1 MQGDK
6 NDGGDNGVD
15 SPGVN
20 RIVQFSAT
28 EDQINPR
35 GIPTSPG
42 TPPSSSSPI
51 APSKSP
57 RLGAKSLRAN
67 LTRELRDKDPL
78 FYYEVISVLGTG
90 SMGSVLK
97 VRKKDAVKG
106 GSARQKLLGHFRR
119 ERLWRKCFSLP
130 PLGGIL
136 QYFLGSAADK
146 SLSVVST
153 SSNGLGGETEESVG
167 KDIVYAMKSIHLS
180 RVTDPAFIDELK
192 NEISILR
199 TLDHPHIIK
208 AMEMFE
214 HRQQLFIVMELCTGG
229 DLYSRDPYTEEEAAR
244 LVRSIL
250 SAISYMHSKN
260 IAHRDLKY
268 ENILFVD
275 SSPKSEIKLIDFGLS
290 SKFGN
295 EDLTE
300 GVGTMYV

>member
-1 MQGDK
+1 MYCTIHSFFFGCEESARISNRERGSLTFNYYLRLQNITLVMQGDK

-35 GIPTSPG
+35 GIPTPPG

-51 APSKSP
+51 TPSKSP

-130 PLGGIL
+130 LLGGIL
-136 QYFLGSAADK
+136 QYFLGSEK
-146 SLSVVST
+146 
-153 SSNGLGGETEESVG
+153 
-167 KDIVYAMKSIHLS
+167 KRVYRTIH
-180 RVTDPAFIDELK
+180 
-192 NEISILR
+192 
-199 TLDHPHIIK
+199 
-208 AMEMFE
+208 
-214 HRQQLFIVMELCTGG
+214 
-229 DLYSRDPYTEEEAAR
+229 
-244 LVRSIL
+244 
-250 SAISYMHSKN
+250 
-260 IAHRDLKY
+260 
-268 ENILFVD
+268 
-275 SSPKSEIKLIDFGLS
+275 
-290 SKFGN
+290 
-295 EDLTE
+295 
-300 GVGTMYV
+300 